1 MKEPAREEA
10 ATHDPWRGR
19 SIALAS
25 LTAVLTVAVAT
36 AAFLSAQAASA
47 SGDSYATSTLALA
60 DANFFYE
67 QGVRAFI
74 EDLEAGGEAVDRDCV
89 LSLFA
94 DGIDE
99 FCEGDLEEIQ
109 ALADEDPVL
118 IVGDRNQAI
127 ADAEFEVGLAKS
139 NEAVEYQSGLVIL
152 AVGLA
157 LSAWASLSE
166 RSHRVSLIF
175 AGISVVALVA
185 GVAQIATV

>member
-1 MKEPAREEA
+1 MAQPATKEA
-10 ATHDPWRGR
+10 ATRDPWRWR

-36 AAFLSAQAASA
+36 ASFLSAQAASA

-60 DANFFYE
+60 DANFFFE

-74 EDLEAGGEAVDRDCV
+74 EDLEADGEVVDLDCV
-89 LSLFA
+89 LALFA
-94 DGIDE
+94 EGIEE
-99 FCEGDLEEIQ
+99 FCDGDLEEIRE
-109 ALADEDPVL
+109 LADMDPVL

-127 ADAEFEVGLAKS
+127 ADAEYEVGLAKS
-139 NEAVEYQSGLVIL
+139 NDSVEYQSGLVIL

-166 RSHRVSLIF
+166 RSSRVSMIF
-175 AGISVVALVA
+175 AGISVVALVV
-185 GVAQIATV
+185 GVAQLAAV